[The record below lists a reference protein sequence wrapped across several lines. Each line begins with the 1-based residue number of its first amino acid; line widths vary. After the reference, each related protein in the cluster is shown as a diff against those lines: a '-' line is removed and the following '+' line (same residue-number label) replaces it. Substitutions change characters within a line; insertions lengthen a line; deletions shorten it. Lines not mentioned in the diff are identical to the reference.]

1 MTLNEL
7 KSALTTGKVYAGMP
21 AVIPDDTYVI
31 FHHNGIFYYLEFY
44 NGGADINRLARIDGG
59 EYADF
64 DAFFE
69 VQSSHAP
76 FVIEKC
82 VEPSALHPTVQ
93 RYLKSLDAG
102 ALRLHELKTGPFML
116 STVLKTAHIPDYGFV
131 HLANAEATFPAEVLS
146 PEDALNWS
154 TKSLVF
160 NQPPIP
166 ITEPELSTYQAQ
178 AELAKRT
185 HGKAP

>member
-7 KSALTTGKVYAGMP
+7 KAALTAGKVYAGMP
-21 AVIPDDTYVI
+21 AVIPDNTYVI
-31 FHHNGIFYYLEFY
+31 FHHNGVFYYLEFY
-44 NGGADINRLARIDGG
+44 NGGADINRLARIDGDD
-59 EYADF
+59 YADF

-76 FVIEKC
+76 FIVEKC
-82 VEPSALHPTVQ
+82 VEPSALHPIVQ

-102 ALRLHELKTGPFML
+102 ALRLDELKTGPFML
-116 STVLKTAHIPDYGFV
+116 STVLKTAYIPDYGFV
-131 HLANAEATFPAEVLS
+131 HLTNAQLAVPAEVLS

-160 NQPPIP
+160 NQPPVP
-166 ITEPELSTYQAQ
+166 ITEPELPAYQAQ
-178 AELAKRT
+178 IALAKHT
-185 HGKAP
+185 HGTAP